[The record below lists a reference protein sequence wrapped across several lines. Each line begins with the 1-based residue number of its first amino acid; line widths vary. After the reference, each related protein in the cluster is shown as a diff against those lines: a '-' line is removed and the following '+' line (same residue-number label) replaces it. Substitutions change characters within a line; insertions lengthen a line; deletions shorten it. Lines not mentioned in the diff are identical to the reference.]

1 MRSTDTGRTMGK
13 GNYCSLRRCK
23 GPSSRRGGLE
33 VLGHTGLIQC
43 CLLFTTCWP
52 RLCSPFWPGLKDPGS
67 HRWDKQQRA
76 FDRMRNTLGLMQ
88 AWPGVVGIKVTTAN
102 NGVGSCRRQ
111 SRLA

>member
-52 RLCSPFWPGLKDPGS
+52 RLCSPFWPGLKDPGHIGGTS
-67 HRWDKQQRA
+67 NKGRSTECGTLLALCKRGRA
-76 FDRMRNTLGLMQ
+76 
-88 AWPGVVGIKVTTAN
+88 W
-102 NGVGSCRRQ
+102 
-111 SRLA
+111 